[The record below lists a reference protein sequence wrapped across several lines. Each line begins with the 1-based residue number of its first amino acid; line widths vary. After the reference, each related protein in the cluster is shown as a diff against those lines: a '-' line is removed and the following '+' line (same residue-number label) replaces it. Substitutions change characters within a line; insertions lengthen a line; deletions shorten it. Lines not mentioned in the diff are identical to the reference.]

1 MEKVLNKR
9 PCFFG
14 CQLDADERD
23 ESIREKISSIGSDQ
37 RNDDPYNE
45 IMQIIRQEVAAPL
58 WEERGSIEV
67 PPWLCPIPPK
77 FARKNV
83 VLENFVYF
91 IDGNGCLDFAQVAGK
106 FVEEYIFP
114 QIPCMIAVDHSL
126 TGGVFSSLVSLYKP
140 DDISLIVV
148 DSHVDAL
155 PAPAMSGAIE
165 YDMTTNPDSIHDP
178 NDPFLKNRT
187 DSYNASSFLH
197 HLLKENIIDP
207 ENLYLIGVSDYP
219 SKHAFRVKDDR
230 IKCYVNH
237 YSSLKSNGV
246 KIVTKKDLFQNPGRL
261 TNLYRQVKTPYIYI
275 SIDMDIGARNALEGV
290 RFRNFQGINE
300 NQIYKIAKCL
310 RDLLDRGISLAG
322 MDVSEFNPRR
332 ASSGENSVDDRTYRI
347 AFNLI
352 RTICFPPESF
362 PTRS

>member
-1 MEKVLNKR
+1 MEQVLNKR

-14 CQLDADERD
+14 CPLDADERD
-23 ESIREKISSIGSDQ
+23 ESIREKISSIGSDKEIG
-37 RNDDPYNE
+37 DPYIE
-45 IMQIIRQEVAAPL
+45 IMQIFRQEVPAHL

-67 PPWLCPIPPK
+67 PPWLCPIPPRV
-77 FARKNV
+77 ARKDV

-91 IDGNGCLDFAQVAGK
+91 IDGNGCRDFAQVAGK
-106 FVEEYIFP
+106 FVEEYVFP

-126 TGGVFSSLVSLYKP
+126 TGGVFTSLVSLYKP

-155 PAPAMSGAIE
+155 PASAMSGAIE
-165 YDMTTNPDSIHDP
+165 YDMATNPNSIHDL
-178 NDPFLKNRT
+178 NDPFLKNRP

-197 HLLKENIIDP
+197 HLLKENVLDP

-219 SKHAFRVKDDR
+219 SKHAFRIKDER
-230 IKCYVNH
+230 IKRYVYH
-237 YSSLKSNGV
+237 YSSLKSDGV
-246 KIVTKKDLFQNPGRL
+246 KIVTRKDLSQHPGRL
-261 TNLYRQVKTPYIYI
+261 TNLCRQVKTPYIYI

-290 RFRNFQGINE
+290 RFRNYQGVNE

-310 RDLLDRGISLAG
+310 RELLDRGISLAG

-332 ASSGENSVDDRTYRI
+332 AGYGENSVHDRTYRI
-347 AFNLI
+347 ASNLI
-352 RTICFPPESF
+352 ETICFPPE
-362 PTRS
+362 TILNRS

>member
-9 PCFFG
+9 PFFFG
-14 CQLDADERD
+14 CALDADERD

-37 RNDDPYNE
+37 KNNDPYTA
-45 IMQIIRQEVAAPL
+45 IMQIIRQEVAPHL

-67 PPWLCPIPPK
+67 PPWLAPIPPRVSK
-77 FARKNV
+77 KNV

-91 IDGNGCLDFAQVAGK
+91 IDGNGCQDFAQVAGK

-126 TGGVFSSLVSLYKP
+126 TGGVFASLVSLYKP
-140 DDISLIVV
+140 EDISLIVV

-155 PAPAMSGAIE
+155 PVSVVSGAIQ
-165 YDMTTNPDSIHDP
+165 YDIATNPNSVHDP

-187 DSYNASSFLH
+187 DSYNASSFIH
-197 HLLKENIIDP
+197 HLLEQDEIDP

-219 SKHAFRVKDDR
+219 SKHACRIKDDR
-230 IKCYVNH
+230 IRRYVNH

-246 KIVTKKDLFQNPGRL
+246 KIVTKKDLSQNPGKL
-261 TNLYRQVKTPYIYI
+261 TSLSRKVKTPYIYI

-290 RFRNFQGINE
+290 RFRNYQGINE

-310 RDLLDRGISLAG
+310 RDLVDSGVVLAG
-322 MDVSEFNPRR
+322 MDVTEFNPRR
-332 ASSGENSVDDRTYRI
+332 AGSGENSVKDRTYRI
-347 AFNLI
+347 ASNLI
-352 RTICFPPESF
+352 KTICFSPEILLN
-362 PTRS
+362 RS